1 MALERTLQQVVRWR
15 QGLAA
20 RLRPHAP
27 GEAPAQA
34 DFLPDFC
41 NGRVIASV
49 FAVAEL
55 LAVVFSLITRRVF
68 SNVYVDF
75 AAISAFVQWIA
86 LGSVA
91 VLCATR
97 PHLMRLP
104 PARAVVIAYLL
115 LLCVTFLASEAA
127 VWVLYA
133 IGNIGSPRPEWYGYF
148 QVQNL
153 TVSAIINALALRYLI
168 AMHELKLRGAS
179 EAQAKM
185 QALQSRLRP
194 HFLFNSMNIIA
205 SLIRSAPVK
214 AEEAIEDVAD
224 LFRMML
230 GENESLVPIKNEIAV
245 AQKYLSL
252 EQLRLDN
259 RLRVEWDVGSYPR
272 SAVMPV
278 LMLQPILEYAI
289 YRGVEPSTSS
299 VTVKARLWEAGDMIH
314 IEVSYPVSTGTIGRR
329 GRKEGNRE
337 TVLDNIRQRL
347 DNQYGPAA
355 RLEEATDSEHRITL
369 VLPTRGG
376 KT

>member
-1 MALERTLQQVVRWR
+1 MALERTLQRVVRWR
-15 QGLAA
+15 RGLAA
-20 RLRPHAP
+20 RLRPRAP
-27 GEAPAQA
+27 GEAQA

-41 NGRVIASV
+41 NGRMIASV

-205 SLIRSAPVK
+205 SLIRSAPAK

-259 RLRVEWDVGSYPR
+259 RLRVEWEVGSYPR

-299 VTVKARLWEAGDMIH
+299 VTVKARLWEAGEMIH
-314 IEVSYPVSTGTIGRR
+314 IEVSYPVSTGAIGRR
-329 GRKEGNRE
+329 GRKEGTRE

-355 RLEEATDSEHRITL
+355 RLDEATDSEHRITL